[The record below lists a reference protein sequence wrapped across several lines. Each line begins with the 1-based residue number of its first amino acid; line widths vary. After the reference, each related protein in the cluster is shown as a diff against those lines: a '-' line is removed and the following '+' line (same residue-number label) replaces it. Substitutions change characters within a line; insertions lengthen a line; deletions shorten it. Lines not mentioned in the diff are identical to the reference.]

1 MINLPLFILDF
12 VVLLPITI
20 LRLVIIYLYGSRY
33 NIPNLRILDIFQ
45 HSESKYFNDKR
56 VGTMSDDFKDELFKD
71 VNGLEVSEIMRLKR
85 KHELEKFLGE
95 KDSEKDCKPEKS
107 YYEKTYIEKCD
118 DDLSLT
124 GILDFTEDRI
134 QEKCIT
140 GKEQV
145 LGDITSLINSNE
157 YF

>member
-45 HSESKYFNDKR
+45 HSESRYFNDKS
-56 VGTMSDDFKDELFKD
+56 VGTVNRSFKEELFKN
-71 VNGLEVSEIMRLKR
+71 VEGHEIEEIFRKKR
-85 KHELEKFLGE
+85 ECELNEFLGE
-95 KDSEKDCKPEKS
+95 KDGQSECKDKT
-107 YYEKTYIEKCD
+107 YYEKTYIDKCD
-118 DDLSLT
+118 DNNFSLT
-124 GILDFTEDRI
+124 DILDFTEDQI
-134 QEKCIT
+134 QERCIT

>member
-33 NIPNLRILDIFQ
+33 NIPNLRILDILQ

-56 VGTMSDDFKDELFKD
+56 VRTMSEDIKDEILKGMNGLD
-71 VNGLEVSEIMRLKR
+71 VNDIIRLKR
-85 KHELEKFLGE
+85 KNELDKFLGE
-95 KDSEKDCKPEKS
+95 KDSDKECKLDNTYYDKS
-107 YYEKTYIEKCD
+107 CIDKC

-124 GILDFTEDRI
+124 GILDFTEDQI
-134 QEKCIT
+134 QEKCII
-140 GKEQV
+140 GKEQII
-145 LGDITSLINSNE
+145 GDITSLINSNE